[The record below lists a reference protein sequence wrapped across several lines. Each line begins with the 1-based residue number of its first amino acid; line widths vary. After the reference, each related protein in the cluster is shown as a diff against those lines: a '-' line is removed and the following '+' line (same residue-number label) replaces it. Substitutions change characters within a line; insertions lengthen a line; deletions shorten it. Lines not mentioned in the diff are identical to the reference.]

1 MKLLL
6 AIVIIIAVSILGARL
21 TFLDRRLSMGFRSIL
36 LTGTEYIFI
45 GVLLGG
51 MGFDILDDKALDQM
65 EPFLVFGLC
74 WIGFLFGLQFK
85 VQQIKKLPGF
95 YFTIS
100 AGQALI
106 TFLFISVSMYFAFRY
121 YLDLPEPVLLMAA
134 VTLGS
139 AASCTAQS
147 SLGIVSKNYKV
158 ENRRLLELMRC
169 ISGIDGFYAL
179 GFFALAL
186 GILPGGETAP
196 FDLYASLKWFFTS
209 IAMGVIPALILISL
223 SRVRFS
229 PQEFFVFLIGTVM
242 FCGGLSY
249 QIRYSPLIAGL
260 VCGVVTANFCRHH
273 LRALSE
279 VLQAEK
285 PIYIILLLLLGASW
299 ELKPDFSLVIT
310 GVYFLIRA
318 LGKVIG
324 TFAASRVFKP
334 DYPVPAGLGLGLI
347 SEGGLAVAIIINF
360 KLLYPAIGDPLVTV
374 IILAVFANELLS
386 PWLILFQFEKKER
399 VSGQTRPIPQY
410 KKEKTPDPDNPDNA
424 DNERRS

>member
-6 AIVIIIAVSILGARL
+6 AIVIIITVSILGARL

-51 MGFDILDDKALDQM
+51 MGLDILDDKALEQM

-100 AGQALI
+100 AGQALV

-121 YLDLPEPVLLMAA
+121 YLDLPETVLLMAA

-158 ENRRLLELMRC
+158 ENRRLLDLMRY

-209 IAMGVIPALILISL
+209 IAMGIIPALILISL

-299 ELKPDFSLVIT
+299 EFKLDFSLVIT
-310 GVYFLIRA
+310 GIYFLIRT

-360 KLLYPAIGDPLVTV
+360 KLLYPNIGDPLVTV

-399 VSGQTRPIPQY
+399 VSGHTRPIPQY
-410 KKEKTPDPDNPDNA
+410 KKEETPAA
-424 DNERRS
+424 DTAESERRS

>member
-1 MKLLL
+1 MKLLF
-6 AIVIIIAVSILGARL
+6 AIVIILVVTVLGSRL
-21 TFLDRRLSMGFRSIL
+21 TFLNRRLSMGFRSLL

-51 MGFDILDDKALDQM
+51 MGLNVLDSDAINRM

-85 VQQIKKLPGF
+85 FQQLKKLPGY

-100 AGQALI
+100 AGQALV
-106 TFLFISVSMYFAFRY
+106 TFLFISVSMYFVFRY

-147 SLGIVSKNYKV
+147 SLGIVGKNYKFK
-158 ENRRLLELMRC
+158 NRRLLDLMRY

-196 FDLYASLKWFFTS
+196 FDLYNSLKWFFTS
-209 IAMGVIPALILISL
+209 LAMGIIPALILISL

-229 PQEFFVFLIGTVM
+229 QQEYFVFLIGTVM
-242 FCGGLSY
+242 FCAGLSY
-249 QIRYSPLIAGL
+249 EMRYSPLIAGL
-260 VCGVVTANFCRHH
+260 VCGVVTANYCRHH

-279 VLQAEK
+279 VLRAEK

-299 ELKPDFSLVIT
+299 NFRLDFNLVIT
-310 GVYFLIRA
+310 GIYFFVRA

-334 DYPVPAGLGLGLI
+334 DYPVPPTLGLGLI

-360 KLLYPAIGDPLVTV
+360 KLLYPAVGDSLITV

-386 PWLILFQFEKKER
+386 PWLILFQFEKEER
-399 VSGQTRPIPQY
+399 VSIHTRPIPVY
-410 KKEKTPDPDNPDNA
+410 KKEEHKKEETPERT
-424 DNERRS
+424 ERR